1 MNFDAILDWAIINLP
16 FIITIVLFLIF
27 AVRAFKNGFIEE
39 LCAVISAIIASV
51 AILLLAVAVH
61 GVFDKER
68 IQFVVAIVLIILLGI
83 VYKLL
88 SYFFTSI
95 KAISKLPVI
104 SVLDQILGM
113 LMAVAETVVIVW
125 AIYCVVIILGGGS
138 FGTWILRCVN
148 ANPLMKLMY
157 QYNYLY
163 GVVTNLS
170 DKIAAI
176 DIWAKLG
183 M

>member
-1 MNFDAILDWAIINLP
+1 MDFNAILDWVKINLP
-16 FIITIVLFLIF
+16 FIIFVVLFLIF
-27 AVRAFKNGFIEE
+27 AVRAFKNGFVEE
-39 LCAVISAIIASV
+39 LCAVISAIIASI
-51 AILLLAVAVH
+51 AILLLAVAVC

-88 SYFFTSI
+88 SYFFTSLKLI
-95 KAISKLPVI
+95 AKLPVVN
-104 SVLDQILGM
+104 VLDQILGM
-113 LMAVAETVVIVW
+113 LMALAEVVVLVW
-125 AIYCVVIILGGGS
+125 AVYCVVIILGGGS

-148 ANPLMKLMY
+148 ANPLMHFMY
-157 QYNYLY
+157 RYNYLY
-163 GVVTNLS
+163 GIVSNLF
-170 DKIAAI
+170 DKISQI